1 MVGFIAAICLN
12 SFGSFRFFHFQH
24 RCSKS
29 QNGRRY
35 LTSGCRGKAPASYCS
50 LAGVPQFEFDEVTDN
65 GKASKKD
72 YALRLALSQLD
83 SETGGESMS
92 FQQRFFSSRNAP
104 VISTGSL
111 RLDLALGNGGL
122 PKGRMVEIYGQESS
136 GKTILALHIIKEA
149 QKRGGYCAY
158 LDVENALDSS
168 IVEAVGV
175 NTDNL
180 LISPPDSAENMLSM
194 VNTLTKSGSVDVI
207 VVDSVAALVPQL
219 EINGMIGSYDGD
231 IQSRI
236 MNQALRRIH
245 YSLCHCHTL
254 IVFLNQVVF
263 LLVRSSVGSALFRH
277 AEEVTCA
284 GNALKFYSAVR
295 LRMRRKKL
303 LKNDERVTGLGVC
316 VEVVKN
322 KLGPAMKTAE
332 LEIEFGR
339 GFCRRSEVLELGTE
353 YGLIAKEGSSYII
366 RGRVF
371 DSELAAWQH
380 LAEQDCVLD
389 EIVANL
395 RSLCFQ
401 R

>member
-136 GKTILALHIIKEA
+136 GKTILALHIIK
-149 QKRGGYCAY
+149 
-158 LDVENALDSS
+158 NALDSS

-263 LLVRSSVGSALFRH
+263 LLIH

-303 LKNDERVTGLGVC
+303 LKNDERVTHLLNNPSLQLLG
-316 VEVVKN
+316 E
-322 KLGPAMKTAE
+322 
-332 LEIEFGR
+332 
-339 GFCRRSEVLELGTE
+339 
-353 YGLIAKEGSSYII
+353 SY
-366 RGRVF
+366 F
-371 DSELAAWQH
+371 S
-380 LAEQDCVLD
+380 
-389 EIVANL
+389 
-395 RSLCFQ
+395 
-401 R
+401 

>member
-1 MVGFIAAICLN
+1 MIRNVLDGNVLNLAVELVVRVGLN
-12 SFGSFRFFHFQH
+12 FQ
-24 RCSKS
+24 S
-29 QNGRRY
+29 
-35 LTSGCRGKAPASYCS
+35 LTSS
-50 LAGVPQFEFDEVTDN
+50 
-65 GKASKKD
+65 
-72 YALRLALSQLD
+72 
-83 SETGGESMS
+83 
-92 FQQRFFSSRNAP
+92 
-104 VISTGSL
+104 
-111 RLDLALGNGGL
+111 
-122 PKGRMVEIYGQESS
+122 GRMVEIYGQESS

-254 IVFLNQVVF
+254 IVFLNQV
-263 LLVRSSVGSALFRH
+263 RSSVGSALFRH

-303 LKNDERVTGLGVC
+303 LKNDERIF
-316 VEVVKN
+316 N
-322 KLGPAMKTAE
+322 
-332 LEIEFGR
+332 
-339 GFCRRSEVLELGTE
+339 
-353 YGLIAKEGSSYII
+353 
-366 RGRVF
+366 
-371 DSELAAWQH
+371 
-380 LAEQDCVLD
+380 
-389 EIVANL
+389 
-395 RSLCFQ
+395 
-401 R
+401 

>member
-263 LLVRSSVGSALFRH
+263 LLMQDVAQ
-277 AEEVTCA
+277 EVTCA